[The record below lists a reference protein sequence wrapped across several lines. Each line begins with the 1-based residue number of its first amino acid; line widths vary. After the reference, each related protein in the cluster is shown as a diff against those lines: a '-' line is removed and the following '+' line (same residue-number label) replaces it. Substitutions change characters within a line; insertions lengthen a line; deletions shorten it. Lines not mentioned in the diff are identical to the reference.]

1 MLLIYLFVRLY
12 LFVYLNIYLRG
23 ASFGTKIY
31 GAEENIIYTIE
42 FISI

>member
-1 MLLIYLFVRLY
+1 MYLFIYLYVY